1 MYGSVLT
8 LLVFHMLPETPE
20 ANLARIWQ
28 EIRAW
33 YNRYLNKLSMF
44 VRQSGFPKLRGK
56 AAEIRYLA
64 GPMLEVWRRR
74 MNQGVQLHRRD
85 SSCLV

>member
-1 MYGSVLT
+1 M
-8 LLVFHMLPETPE
+8 P
-20 ANLARIWQ
+20 
-28 EIRAW
+28 RAVPVRF
-33 YNRYLNKLSMF
+33 RYLNKLSMF

-64 GPMLEVWRRR
+64 GPMLEVWSRH
-74 MNQGVQLHRRD
+74 MNEAVQLHRRD